1 MNKPFN
7 ASGIIDKINNP
18 ITRVEWIKQEF
29 PLTSK
34 RREQFSLL
42 IGKDIKAISS
52 IKPEN
57 YGKYVPFVA
66 IRWVFATIKD
76 NKLNPSD
83 KWLNRYN
90 YDKHGDLIMNTI

>member
-29 PLTSK
+29 LPQKTGTV
-34 RREQFSLL
+34 FLL

-57 YGKYVPFVA
+57 YGKYIP
-66 IRWVFATIKD
+66 
-76 NKLNPSD
+76 L
-83 KWLNRYN
+83 L
-90 YDKHGDLIMNTI
+90 